1 MTTLSEIKSMRIHFS
16 NYAFA
21 SISMPIFD
29 MIITTELIFYRIHSF
44 FNIIKLHKAK
54 FNICKSNKYISI
66 LFNIVCLTVI
76 FSDIT

>member
-21 SISMPIFD
+21 SISVPIFD
-29 MIITTELIFYRIHSF
+29 MVITTELIFYRIHSF
-44 FNIIKLHKAK
+44 FKLILIKLSK
-54 FNICKSNKYISI
+54 IQYKYISI
-66 LFNIVCLTVI
+66 LFNILCLTVILI